1 MTSLVSRARS
11 RASHSAKL
19 PDAVGSLIGNQL
31 AAHPELQQWYD
42 LMTDEQS
49 RVHEGEP
56 HALESGHFR
65 QAIRYFH
72 AWRIGQ
78 LHSRLG
84 DALASAEMLD
94 VGDTDGLMLKHL
106 GKSGLGFNLSA
117 VAVENIRSNGVEATL
132 GDGERMPFEDGSFD
146 VVLCFETLEHVPNP
160 EQLLEELARVT
171 RREGRVFI
179 SIPWV
184 PRTFIHARDPS
195 HSVGY
200 QHIFELCRQDFAAV
214 VSHTPLEITYES
226 VCELFGRP
234 HTSRERVIRL
244 LSHRDHI
251 VAGVFARF
259 QFFELRHRE
268 RGHGS

>member
-1 MTSLVSRARS
+1 MTSSIARART
-11 RASHSAKL
+11 RAANAAKL
-19 PDAVGSLIGNQL
+19 PEAVGSLIENQL
-31 AAHPELQQWYD
+31 DDRPELRPYYE

-56 HALESGHFR
+56 HALEHGHFR
-65 QAIRYFH
+65 QSIRYFH
-72 AWRIGQ
+72 AWRIDQ
-78 LHSRLG
+78 LQRRLG
-84 DALASAEMLD
+84 PALASAEMLD

-106 GKSGLGFNLSA
+106 GKPGLGFNLSP

-132 GDGERMPFEDGSFD
+132 GDGERMPFGDGSFD

-171 RREGRVFI
+171 RRDGRVFI

-184 PRTFIHARDPS
+184 PRTFIHARDRALP
-195 HSVGY
+195 VGH
-200 QHIFELCRQDFAAV
+200 QHIVELCRDDFAAV

-226 VCELFGRP
+226 VCELFGTPR
-234 HTSRERVIRL
+234 TSRERVIKL
-244 LSHRDHI
+244 LSHREHV

-259 QFFELRHRE
+259 QFFELRHR
-268 RGHGS
+268 SS